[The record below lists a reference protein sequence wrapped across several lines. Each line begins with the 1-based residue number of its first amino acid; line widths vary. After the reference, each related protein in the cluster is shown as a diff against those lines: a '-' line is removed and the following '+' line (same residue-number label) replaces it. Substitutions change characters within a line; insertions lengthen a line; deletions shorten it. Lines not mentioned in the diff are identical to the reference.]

1 MPWAVSCCPFG
12 ASLGANLLNA
22 ALLLYTPKAL
32 PAPQALYPAEG
43 LYPQL
48 CCFTRTAG
56 ALHGR
61 RLYPH
66 RRCFTRPKAFTRSSA
81 ALHAEGFTRTAG
93 ALHGGTAALLIE
105 LPRRPVLG
113 VLHLKAEGCQLV
125 TNLIAGGPVLIGL
138 CLGTQVEHHVY
149 HLAEGLLTGG
159 VTAS

>member
-22 ALLLYTPKAL
+22 ALL
-32 PAPQALYPAEG
+32 
-43 LYPQL
+43 
-48 CCFTRTAG
+48 
-56 ALHGR
+56 
-61 RLYPH
+61 
-66 RRCFTRPKAFTRSSA
+66 FTRPKAFTRSSA

-93 ALHGGTAALLIE
+93 ALPVRRTLPAALLLYPAEGLYTRLRRFTRTAGALHGGSAALLIQ

-113 VLHLKAEGCQLV
+113 VLYLKAQSCQLI
-125 TNLIAGGPVLIGL
+125 TNLVAGGPVLIGL

-149 HLAEGLLTGG
+149 HLSEGLLTGG